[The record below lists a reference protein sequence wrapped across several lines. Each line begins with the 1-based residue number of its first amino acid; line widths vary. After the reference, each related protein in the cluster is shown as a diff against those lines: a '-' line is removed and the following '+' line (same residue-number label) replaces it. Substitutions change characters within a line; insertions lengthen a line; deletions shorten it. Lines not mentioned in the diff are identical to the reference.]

1 MVMMESIDLINPP
14 HAAYWPT
21 PHHRRVPNVIDRRM
35 ILIGSTV
42 LIGPPFSPAHA
53 QSANLPAMRLNP
65 PTLPPPV
72 GFSHL
77 SEGRGRLVWIS
88 GQVPRNARGQL
99 VGEGDFAAQ
108 VEQVF
113 RNLAVAVEEAG
124 GRFADVVKLNYYC
137 HESVDRSLL
146 RHVNLVR
153 DRHVD
158 TTRPPASTFIFVP
171 GLALPGWLIE
181 IEAVLSLLE
190 DDGRLSV
197 HAALVS
203 DAPISATLLE
213 AARGLASATRAE
225 PGCLSYHVG
234 IDIERPSALRLS
246 ETWRDLGALRDH
258 FTTPHMAAFRE
269 ILAAEG
275 RVRTEIEI
283 FSISR
288 SEPLSR
294 LRDS

>member
-1 MVMMESIDLINPP
+1 M
-14 HAAYWPT
+14 
-21 PHHRRVPNVIDRRM
+21 IDRRM
-35 ILIGSTV
+35 ILVGSTV
-42 LIGPPFSPAHA
+42 LIGPSFSPAHA
-53 QSANLPAMRLNP
+53 QSGGRPAMRINP
-65 PTLPPPV
+65 ATLPPPV

-88 GQVPRNARGQL
+88 GQVPRNASGEL

-113 RNLAVAVEEAG
+113 RNLAVAVQEAG

-181 IEAVLSLLE
+181 IEAVLSLPEPE

-197 HAALVS
+197 HAALIS
-203 DAPISATLLE
+203 DAPLSAALLE
-213 AARGLASATRAE
+213 AARTLASATREE

-234 IDIERPSALRLS
+234 VDIERPSALRLS
-246 ETWRDLGALRDH
+246 ETWRDIEALRDH
-258 FTTPHMAAFRE
+258 FATPHMAAFRE
-269 ILAAEG
+269 VLATEPG
-275 RVRTEIEI
+275 VRTEIEI
-283 FSISR
+283 FSIAR

-294 LRDS
+294 LRAS